1 MAVACLL
8 EALEAISRTRPD
20 RVLRLRGELAGESG
34 ELEPFELLIFRG
46 FSSSVSHPT
55 SFDPDQPALPASA
68 SVATAELL
76 AAPLNPAAERQLAAP
91 QPADIYR
98 DPAAWS

>member
-20 RVLRLRGELAGESG
+20 RVLRLRGELAGAGG

-55 SFDPDQPALPASA
+55 SFDPDQPTLPASA

-91 QPADIYR
+91 HPADIDR